1 VRKIIV
7 AGNWKMNGSWS
18 ANQDLV
24 LALLRLPSN
33 VERVLCPPA
42 VYLNQVAEMIKGS
55 DIRLGAQDVDWHEA
69 GAFTGEISVSMVGDV
84 GGEFVIVGHSERR
97 ALFGEGNDVCLK
109 KTEAVL
115 SAGLAPIFCVGES
128 KAERDSGETERVI
141 TEQLEQVLDTVSLDR
156 MLIAY
161 EPVWAIGTGDVAT
174 PEQAQEVH
182 RHIRKLVAN
191 RDQAAAAGMQILYGG
206 SVNAE
211 NAAGL
216 FGMLDIDGALVGGAS
231 LKAKDF
237 SAICCTAA
245 E

>member
-1 VRKIIV
+1 
-7 AGNWKMNGSWS
+7 MNGSWS

-24 LALLRLPSN
+24 LALLGLPSN

-55 DIRLGAQDVDWHEA
+55 DIRLGAQNVDWHDA

-97 ALFGEGNDVCLK
+97 ALFSEGNDICLK

-115 SAGLAPIFCVGES
+115 DAGLTAIFCVGES
-128 KAERDSGETERVI
+128 KAERDSGETKRVI
-141 TEQLEQVLDTVSLDR
+141 TEQLAEVLATVPLGR
-156 MLIAY
+156 LLIAY

-174 PEQAQEVH
+174 PEQAQDVH
-182 RHIRKLVAN
+182 RHIRELVAS
-191 RDQAAAAGMQILYGG
+191 RDQEAAAGMRILYGG
-206 SVNAE
+206 SVNAG

-216 FGMLDIDGALVGGAS
+216 FDMPDIDGALVGGAS

-237 SAICCTAA
+237 SAICCAAA

>member
-1 VRKIIV
+1 
-7 AGNWKMNGSWS
+7 MNGSWS

-24 LALLRLPSN
+24 LALLELPSN

-55 DIRLGAQDVDWHEA
+55 NIRLGAQNVDWHEA

-97 ALFGEGNDVCLK
+97 AVFGEGNDVCQK

-115 SAGLAPIFCVGES
+115 GAGLTPIFCVGES
-128 KAERDSGETERVI
+128 KTERDSGETKRVI
-141 TEQLEQVLDTVSLDR
+141 AEQLAEVLATVSLGR
-156 MLIAY
+156 LLIAY

-174 PEQAQEVH
+174 PDQAQEVH
-182 RHIRKLVAN
+182 RHIRELVAS
-191 RDQAAAAGMQILYGG
+191 RDQEAAAGMRILYGG
-206 SVNAE
+206 SVSAE

-216 FGMLDIDGALVGGAS
+216 FDMSDIDGALVGGAS

-237 SAICCTAA
+237 SAICCAAA